1 MNQVLIQGKDRW
13 VLAFVV
19 VLVGVMIAAIAQ
31 TIAAGREGI
40 VRRDAWTE
48 TAQGLVQA
56 LLAGEEVQVVDAR
69 SAAAYEGGHV
79 RGALSLPA
87 ASLVDEAFGAARLWP
102 EIIAA
107 VARAGVDP
115 ERPTVVYA
123 ADPKDAAYVVWALR
137 AAGLADVKLLA
148 GGVMALLEAGAP
160 VETGPADARPRS
172 VDDYPGRQAPAKEIA
187 VDLAGLY
194 GGRGNPVQL
203 VDTRAAAAEA
213 IHLAGAATHVVEGN
227 ALVHGDGV
235 KRSRLAVNKAL
246 RPLGSETAVVYG
258 DDVRDAALV
267 WWGLASEGK
276 KAQLFMDGFA
286 LWQASGLPTQAV
298 DRAPAA
304 AQPSGMRVGGG
315 CG

>member
-1 MNQVLIQGKDRW
+1 M
-13 VLAFVV
+13 
-19 VLVGVMIAAIAQ
+19 
-31 TIAAGREGI
+31 
-40 VRRDAWTE
+40 
-48 TAQGLVQA
+48 
-56 LLAGEEVQVVDAR
+56 
-69 SAAAYEGGHV
+69 
-79 RGALSLPA
+79 
-87 ASLVDEAFGAARLWP
+87 
-102 EIIAA
+102 
-107 VARAGVDP
+107 
-115 ERPTVVYA
+115 VYA

-137 AAGLADVKLLA
+137 AAGLADVKSG

-160 VETGPADARPRS
+160 VETGPGGRRPRS

-213 IHLAGAATHVVEGN
+213 IHLAARRTHVVEGN
-227 ALVHGDGV
+227 ALVHGDGWNA
-235 KRSRLAVNKAL
+235 RLAVNKAL

-286 LWQASGLPTQAV
+286 LWQASGLPTQANG
-298 DRAPAA
+298 APAA